1 MTNPAGP
8 RPQDLHPVCRSFW
21 VRKNQMR
28 HWPTSQK
35 QQLQGKSGHFPLG
48 GREAGHR
55 AQAQPPE
62 KSHPG
67 LEKPLAPRMPTSGQ
81 VLPRT
86 APNKAGVVLLPGSLL
101 SGLHTTTPF
110 LSVQST
116 LRQQMRLSSVP
127 AWSSQGRPMASVHV
141 VLIVVVKLH
150 LSSFCP
156 GSDCAILE
164 KTRTTDSLR

>member
-1 MTNPAGP
+1 MSPTRDLFPSWGVGWGGVPEAELIIGSCLMMQNLNKETWRGVMTNPAGP
-8 RPQDLHPVCRSFW
+8 RPQDLRPVCRSFW

-28 HWPTSQK
+28 HSPTSQK

-48 GREAGHR
+48 RREGGHR

-86 APNKAGVVLLPGSLL
+86 APNKAGVILLPGSLL

-116 LRQQMRLSSVP
+116 LRQ
-127 AWSSQGRPMASVHV
+127 
-141 VLIVVVKLH
+141 
-150 LSSFCP
+150 
-156 GSDCAILE
+156 
-164 KTRTTDSLR
+164 

>member
-1 MTNPAGP
+1 MCLQPGISSLVGGWGGVPEAELIIGSCLMMQNLNKETWRGVMTNPAGP

-55 AQAQPPE
+55 AQAQRPE

-67 LEKPLAPRMPTSGQ
+67 LEKPLAPRMPASGQ

-116 LRQQMRLSSVP
+116 LRQ
-127 AWSSQGRPMASVHV
+127 
-141 VLIVVVKLH
+141 
-150 LSSFCP
+150 
-156 GSDCAILE
+156 
-164 KTRTTDSLR
+164 